1 MSVGKLAMCSPIGK
15 ITSRTEIRDLADLA
29 WCYGTLLGKFHLTR
43 VQGKTDLDPLDKLES
58 NTICFHS
65 PGIFSEPPTYCQALH
80 TPFGGAKQVQIARL
94 VFTQQELGVECLSC
108 RFCHCNWTITVTEST
123 VNLTELKQY
132 CRTSRAPVQIC
143 RSTHIEV

>member
-1 MSVGKLAMCSPIGK
+1 MSNSSKRQLTKMHTKRYYESHTTTFTICIMYKHTWKIMKQVELGRDTMSVGKLAMCSPIGE

-43 VQGKTDLDPLDKLES
+43 VQGKIDLDPLDKLKS

-80 TPFGGAKQVQIARL
+80 TPFGGAKQV
-94 VFTQQELGVECLSC
+94 
-108 RFCHCNWTITVTEST
+108 
-123 VNLTELKQY
+123 
-132 CRTSRAPVQIC
+132 
-143 RSTHIEV
+143 